1 MKFFAYIFSIYI
13 LALSVMPCSDAS
25 NDCRSK
31 TEVAE
36 RADAHSHKSDHNDT
50 CSPFCTCTCCG
61 TTASTNLGVYKLC
74 IKKTPVSS
82 KITFPRRDFVLV
94 SNFYGNIWQPPEINA

>member
-50 CSPFCTCTCCG
+50 CSPFCICSCC
-61 TTASTNLGVYKLC
+61 N
-74 IKKTPVSS
+74 TPVN
-82 KITFPRRDFVLV
+82 ITFDSFSIKVNKPVATSLKIPVFNFFFA
-94 SNFYGNIWQPPEINA
+94 SNYYGSIWKPPKIS

>member
-36 RADAHSHKSDHNDT
+36 RADAHSHKNDT
-50 CSPFCTCTCCG
+50 NDICSPFCTCTCCSVSANPKF
-61 TTASTNLGVYKLC
+61 TPFSIKIAKLVV
-74 IKKTPVSS
+74 VS
-82 KITFPRRDFVLV
+82 KLTFPNREFSFV
-94 SNFYGNIWQPPEINA
+94 SNFYGNIWRPPKIS